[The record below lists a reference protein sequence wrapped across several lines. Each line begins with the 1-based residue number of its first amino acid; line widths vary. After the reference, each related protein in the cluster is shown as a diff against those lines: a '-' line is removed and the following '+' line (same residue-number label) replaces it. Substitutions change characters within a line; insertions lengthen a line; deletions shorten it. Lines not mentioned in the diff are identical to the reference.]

1 MTISPQEVQQILS
14 EQPYEKFIPFEECTH
29 PLDKKPSYKEI
40 ESHFGHV
47 MMDLELTGE
56 NKLQVLQIPKEERWE
71 FYCEQVKDDAEIPSP
86 IYLIDCIKKKHNPR
100 LLESLAAQFSKYR
113 ISYRQQF
120 IDGGGLQLL
129 FNYLRKFSEDPNSDE
144 NQESMPYVFTC
155 LSNIANSLK
164 FGSSFFEND
173 IDEIFSILFDI
184 MTKSPFNKNFMLIL
198 SIITGCFISPKDGP
212 DLPIII
218 KTVKI
223 LKLQPPLF
231 WKNLK
236 KAVYHRNSNDLQM
249 LNKFTQLLLLLRNNP
264 KERIDVVIMFATN
277 GYMDSIR
284 ELSDSMFSN
293 SLSQYNSDYELIAQ
307 FSKSLEINPFSI
319 KSLLKGLKENS
330 KQKTLFRSILLSLN
344 DILKNY
350 ESTSNNQGT
359 YVFLH
364 NFLFLH
370 RHYLSQDNKTNLE
383 STAVA
388 ATTNSDPIKIPYQ
401 GHNLGYRQLN
411 DKGLFLNDSILKSS
425 DLSNYAKVIDRVH
438 DDKQIPAL
446 NKKIEEY
453 KAYADKIKDAH
464 HVANAVHFEQGLI
477 LSQLKS
483 LRTENIHLRS
493 LADSLT
499 EKLKKY
505 EKGEENSFDQ
515 NDQISIQ
522 KHQIELLKQK
532 IQNLE
537 SQIQQENQKYQSIN
551 RQLEQSRN
559 IIQDLRNKDESKSK
573 DSEIE
578 NLKTKLH
585 QSQKKNENLAS
596 KMNSVSNDLK
606 KLNSTIS
613 EINSQLEVTNNEKEN
628 LKIKVEHSNK
638 VIEYLKSQLYSN
650 SSIDVLK
657 LSQLDLSNNGSQS
670 LSLTNEGSDINLK
683 SEESQKTDNSI
694 IDTKNPETQALLNEI
709 QSLKSKLEDA
719 EKEIESLRSQLE
731 ESKTIET
738 QNSEKLT
745 KEIESLK
752 MDLQI
757 SSSEIDNL
765 KNDLIISKNESENLM
780 SQLNESKSNENPDSQ
795 ELINEVQDLKS
806 KLEKSESEIEILRSK
821 IDESQTSENQDP
833 DSQDEA
839 SQIQILKL
847 KLNESEREIEKLR
860 LQIDE
865 LKRIQNHDPES
876 ETQKDELETENEV
889 LKKQREVSEPSNK
902 EGQIPCSNLTL
913 SANNYSDSEVKLSD
927 DENEE
932 GEKSIEQKLEDS
944 LQTNKELQTKLV
956 KSSTEN
962 EELQTKI
969 EQLNNEIE
977 ELKKAAQNSE
987 KKNNQTDPLKNTNL
1001 DENESELESYRKRVS
1016 ELELQLQKLTET
1028 TENLKKR
1035 LELSESENDR
1045 LRHEEIDTLK
1055 AQLKPASSTNGNDA
1069 DFQSMSSANF
1079 DSTDFL
1085 SPSKAKPGSFTQ
1097 NSLILSQLD
1106 SQQQQIE
1113 LLRKMLAEYESKD
1126 WGLLNPSYD
1135 LKNANSDEID
1145 RLREELKN
1153 TQEQLEQYKAMCNGE
1168 ASSDG
1173 QIIEVLKEQ
1182 LNEKKAEIEE
1192 LKLQL
1197 KSIEK
1202 QFNELK
1208 GKSNNSDT
1216 NNNKNDS
1223 ESNNKQDQAK
1233 KKFSFKNMWPQKQ

>member
-40 ESHFGHV
+40 ESHFGHI

-120 IDGGGLQLL
+120 IDGGGIQLL

-173 IDEIFSILFDI
+173 INEIFSILFDI

-212 DLPIII
+212 DFPIII

-236 KAVYHRNSNDLQM
+236 KAVYHRNSNDLQV

-364 NFLFLH
+364 NFLILH

-464 HVANAVHFEQGLI
+464 HVANAIHFEQALI

-493 LADSLT
+493 LADSLA

-505 EKGEENSFDQ
+505 ENGEENFFDQ

-578 NLKTKLH
+578 NLRTKLH
-585 QSQKKNENLAS
+585 QSHKKNENLAS
-596 KMNSVSNDLK
+596 KMNSVNNDLK

-613 EINSQLEVTNNEKEN
+613 ELNSQLEVTNNEKEN

-683 SEESQKTDNSI
+683 SEESQKADNSI
-694 IDTKNPETQALLNEI
+694 IDTKNPDTQTLLNEI

-719 EKEIESLRSQLE
+719 EKEIESLRSQ
-731 ESKTIET
+731 
-738 QNSEKLT
+738 N
-745 KEIESLK
+745 
-752 MDLQI
+752 
-757 SSSEIDNL
+757 
-765 KNDLIISKNESENLM
+765 
-780 SQLNESKSNENPDSQ
+780 
-795 ELINEVQDLKS
+795 
-806 KLEKSESEIEILRSK
+806 
-821 IDESQTSENQDP
+821 
-833 DSQDEA
+833 EA

-860 LQIDE
+860 LQINE
-865 LKRIQNHDPES
+865 LKRIQNHNPES

-902 EGQIPCSNLTL
+902 EGQITTRNLTL

-962 EELQTKI
+962 EELQAKI

-977 ELKKAAQNSE
+977 ELKKAAQDSE

-1001 DENESELESYRKRVS
+1001 DESESESESYRKRVS

-1097 NSLILSQLD
+1097 NSLILNQLD